1 MFFPPFIEPNMNVC
15 FLASEISP
23 NREIKNKKTKKC
35 SDYEE
40 FQWVGVRKE

>member
-1 MFFPPFIEPNMNVC
+1 MYP

-35 SDYEE
+35 SDFGE
-40 FQWVGVRKE
+40 FQWLGVAKDIKMAKFFNWF